1 MGERKKMSE
10 LKEGSFFVFT
20 DRKKIPCVY
29 NGTSTWKKDI
39 IYLWSETKMY
49 GCWTQFGKEWWVIDY
64 GDEFPDELNQ
74 KWNNYLHKI

>member
-1 MGERKKMSE
+1 
-10 LKEGSFFVFT
+10 
-20 DRKKIPCVY
+20 
-29 NGTSTWKKDI
+29 
-39 IYLWSETKMY
+39 MY